1 MKLIH
6 FSQID
11 IRHKVSERIAQLENE
26 LAKLSD
32 TGTLRICIDAETL
45 FYFEALGYMV
55 DFTTGVVCSEGLSS
69 KDMPF

>member
-1 MKLIH
+1 MKIVH

-11 IRHKVSERIAQLENE
+11 IRHKVAERIAQIEDE
-26 LAKLSD
+26 LAKLRD

-55 DFTTGVVCSEGLSS
+55 DFTTGEVWSEDLSS
-69 KDMPF
+69 ESIPF